1 MPLLPRP
8 INVLL
13 ALLLST
19 GSGLALAASVAEEPD
34 SGGTFHYTVQPGDSA
49 WNITARYLR
58 TTEHWQALRQRHH
71 LQGDRLQPGQV
82 LDIPMNWL
90 KLATPQATLVGLA
103 GEVQL
108 KQGKGGWQPARANT
122 VLPPDT
128 WLRTRAGSTATLVLQ
143 DGTRVNVQPDSEL
156 RLMPLDQADLTRWLK
171 ARPPSTPAANA
182 PVRIEL
188 LHGGLENAVQPQ
200 PGGNRFEVH
209 TPSAVTTVR
218 GTEFRVFA
226 DAQSS
231 RAEVVHGAVGFHNP
245 RGQVELGMATG
256 SRAERGVSPIAAVP
270 LLPAPDV
277 AAVPDTLAPAQ
288 ARQVSLPTVAGATA
302 YRVQWLTADTP
313 GRLLHDAVSATSQP
327 GYPELPEGTY
337 RWRVRAI
344 DAQGFEG
351 LSAERTLTLVAAPPP
366 SPQPPGLHA
375 VRVGQRLELRWAPT
389 DTQASF
395 QVQMARDASF
405 SGTVVLDEPTPHTH
419 LSLPLPPPA
428 VTYHARIRALH
439 PGGNF
444 GPWSA
449 PHLIDPR
456 SLQEPSP

>member
-1 MPLLPRP
+1 MPLLPPP
-8 INVLL
+8 ITALL

-19 GSGLALAASVAEEPD
+19 GSGLALGASTPHDAD
-34 SGGTFHYTVQPGDSA
+34 GTSTFHYTVQPGDSA
-49 WNITARYLR
+49 WNITTRYLR
-58 TTEHWQALRQRHH
+58 TAEHWQALRSRLR

-82 LDIPMNWL
+82 LDIPTDWL
-90 KLATPQATLVGLA
+90 KLSSQQATLTGLS

-108 KQGKGGWQPARANT
+108 RQGAGGWQAARANT

-128 WLRTRAGSTATLVLQ
+128 WLRTRAGSTATLLLQ
-143 DGTRVNVQPDSEL
+143 DGTRVLVLPDSEL
-156 RLMPLDQADLTRWLK
+156 RLMPLDQAELERWLK
-171 ARPPSTPAANA
+171 TQPQPTPAANT

-188 LHGGLENAVQPQ
+188 LQGRLENAVQPQ
-200 PGGNRFEVH
+200 PGGNRFEVY

-231 RAEVVHGAVGFHNP
+231 RTEVVHGAVGFHNA

-256 SRAERGVSPIAAVP
+256 SQAGRGVSPIAAVP

-344 DAQGFEG
+344 DANGFEG

-389 DTQASF
+389 DMQASF

-428 VTYHARIRALH
+428 VTYHARIRALL
-439 PGGNF
+439 PGGHL

-456 SLQEPSP
+456 SLQETSP